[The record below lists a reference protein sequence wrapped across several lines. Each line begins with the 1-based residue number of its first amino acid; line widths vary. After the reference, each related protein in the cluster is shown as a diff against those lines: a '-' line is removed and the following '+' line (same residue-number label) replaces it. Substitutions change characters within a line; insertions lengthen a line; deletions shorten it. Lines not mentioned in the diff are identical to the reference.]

1 MKNRLAKIFS
11 FLSLAVYGIMLL
23 AFLLGRLDLMLDY
36 DSSNPPLIKILKY
49 IGDISNFVFM
59 FTLCLGWLL
68 ALPFSIAGIVFWLL
82 SKNKGKS
89 DIPFFAS
96 ALGCC
101 FALPWAVI
109 MGNFFLVPP
118 LDAPKPS
125 PVYDIA
131 WHFLDESIQG
141 QKILLSC
148 TEKYSEKPKIV
159 KKSLIAGKTK
169 KIRLPDKFFNQIE
182 GCSKTD
188 QSVRAFVPYGFFI
201 NWREDEDRYVK
212 REAYEV
218 ILYKKPEIIEDEE
231 KFVMQTVPK
240 AEEFQLC
247 YWDRTRHRFVHSLSS
262 DGVFYKKN
270 QSDDLLWDLEKKYPD
285 SDEKFNLFMKVKSSV
300 DADRDFLITVPY
312 DRDERFRPTKV
323 YRTYNQDG
331 REITTLNM
339 ELDGTN
345 WVSTRFVNRNDEP
358 IAHAKAV
365 IYVIFEEDRYTETG
379 EMLSTEIYTESDD
392 DGWVKVQN
400 LPDGTECYINF
411 ED

>member
-1 MKNRLAKIFS
+1 
-11 FLSLAVYGIMLL
+11 MLL
-23 AFLLGRLDLMLDY
+23 AFLLGQLDNVLDY
-36 DSSNPPLIKILKY
+36 NPANSPLLNILKS
-49 IGDISNFVFM
+49 IGDFSTFVFM
-59 FTLCLGWLL
+59 FTLCLGWL
-68 ALPFSIAGIVFWLL
+68 AVLPFSIAGIVFSLL
-82 SKNKGKS
+82 SRNERRANACFYG
-89 DIPFFAS
+89 S
-96 ALGCC
+96 AISCG
-101 FALPWAVI
+101 FALLWAVI
-109 MGNFFLVPP
+109 IGSCFFNLSP

-125 PVYDIA
+125 PVYDIE

-141 QKILLSC
+141 QKIVLSC
-148 TEKYSEKPKIV
+148 TEKYSEKPKTV
-159 KKSLIAGKTK
+159 KKTVRAGKTK
-169 KIRLPDKFFNQIE
+169 KIRLSDKFFNQIE

-188 QSVRAFVPYGFFI
+188 ESVRVFVPYGFFI
-201 NWREDEDRYVK
+201 NWSVDEDRYVK
-212 REAYEV
+212 SDAYEV

-240 AEEFQLC
+240 DAEFQLC
-247 YWDRTRHRFVHSLSS
+247 YWDRTRHRFVHCLSS
-262 DGVFYKKN
+262 NGVFYKKN

-312 DRDERFRPTKV
+312 DRDERFRPTKI

-331 REITTLNM
+331 REITTLNL

-400 LPDGTECYINF
+400 IPVGAECYINF